1 MPPIDKINETKKS
14 KTKKSKNC
22 VSPCRGTV
30 LDRCKPPF
38 CNYINKTRKY
48 CTLNRKRYFLKA
60 DDRGCNIYPKGV
72 KGVKGVKEKEKEKG
86 ISKSIKAKLI
96 LKSRQAKERIA
107 RNNLEDLT
115 EKEKTKK
122 LKKKKKLIIKPKK
135 SLTISMSIK
144 AKLIEKS
151 RQAKDRVLTRKIE
164 ALRKKHSGKT
174 IKKFMLNPKVREK
187 STARFLNSICSDSG
201 VCIAFNEEASKIK
214 KFFNQFTDFTY
225 LNGNIKKIGAT
236 SANGFLYE
244 LAYMRQGYKAYAI
257 LKSTMAYD
265 NDNLMYEYFVGNAVN
280 TFAKQVPCFV
290 ETYGLFEYPDNK
302 AWLKIK
308 NVTPDKEDILKN
320 QLVLQAAPT
329 FSNLDA
335 GCSKSKYQC
344 ILIQHLKD
352 SLDLGTWLRQNKND
366 FANNE
371 LMSIFYILYFS
382 LRLLV
387 GQFTHY
393 DLHAGNVLLYRP
405 SETGYI
411 NYVFHENKRVV
422 KFKCRFIPKIIDYGR
437 SFYSLSAAD
446 NSDKLYQ
453 KLCTLPQCEPKCGD
467 NVGFNWLNSK
477 HYDIKS
483 RQNHVSH
490 DLRLLDAFKPDIKRA
505 AYKASVDIKD
515 FFNKVVYD
523 NAYGTDELINSG
535 LPNKINNV
543 YDAFRAL
550 SNIVS
555 AEQPALSDG
564 VFSLPQYDSL
574 GELHVYSDGR
584 AMRFVKHF

>member
-1 MPPIDKINETKKS
+1 MK
-14 KTKKSKNC
+14 C
-22 VSPCRGTV
+22 VSPCKGSV
-30 LDRCKPPF
+30 SEKCKPPF

-60 DDRGCNIYPKGV
+60 DDRGCNIYPKAKKPE
-72 KGVKGVKEKEKEKG
+72 KGKKEKEKKEKG
-86 ISKSIKAKLI
+86 ISKSITAKL
-96 LKSRQAKERIA
+96 LEKSRQAKERVLA
-107 RNNLEDLT
+107 KDL
-115 EKEKTKK
+115 KKQKTKK
-122 LKKKKKLIIKPKK
+122 LKKKKRLIIIPKK
-135 SLTISMSIK
+135 SLLSKSIK
-144 AKLIEKS
+144 AKLLEKAK
-151 RQAKDRVLTRKIE
+151 QAKARVLTKKLDLI
-164 ALRKKHSGKT
+164 RKKQAEKT

-187 STARFLNSICSDSG
+187 STAHFLNSICSDSG

-290 ETYGLFEYPDNK
+290 ETYGLFEYPDQA
-302 AWLKIK
+302 AWLKLK
-308 NVTPDKEDILKN
+308 KATPDKENVLKN
-320 QLVLQAAPT
+320 QLALQVAPT
-329 FSNLDA
+329 FNDLGS
-335 GCSKSKYQC
+335 GCSKAKYQC

-352 SLDLGTWLRQNKND
+352 SLELGTWVRQNEGD
-366 FANNE
+366 FANKE
-371 LMSIFYILYFS
+371 MMSIFYILYFS

-467 NVGFNWLNSK
+467 NVGFNWLNSGD
-477 HYDIKS
+477 YYIKS

-505 AYKASVDIKD
+505 AYKASADIKD

-550 SNIVS
+550 SHMVYN
-555 AEQPALSDG
+555 EQPALSDG
-564 VFSLPQYDSL
+564 VFSLPKYNSL

-584 AMRFVKHF
+584 AMRFIKHF

>member
-1 MPPIDKINETKKS
+1 MK
-14 KTKKSKNC
+14 C
-22 VSPCRGTV
+22 VSPCKGTV
-30 LDRCKPPF
+30 SERCKPPF
-38 CNYINKTRKY
+38 CNYVNKTRKY
-48 CTLNRKRYFLKA
+48 CTLNRKRYQLRK
-60 DDRGCNIYPKGV
+60 DERGCNIYPKAE
-72 KGVKGVKEKEKEKG
+72 KGKKAKKEKEKG
-86 ISKSIKAKLI
+86 ISKSITAKL
-96 LKSRQAKERIA
+96 LEKSRQAKERVLA
-107 RNNLEDLT
+107 KDL
-115 EKEKTKK
+115 KKQKTKK
-122 LKKKKKLIIKPKK
+122 LKKRKRLIIIPKK
-135 SLTISMSIK
+135 SLLSKSIK
-144 AKLIEKS
+144 AKLLEKS
-151 RQAKDRVLTRKIE
+151 KQAKERVLTKKLDLI
-164 ALRKKHSGKT
+164 RKKQAEKT
-174 IKKFMLNPKVREK
+174 IKKFMLNPAVREK
-187 STARFLNSICSDSG
+187 STAHFLNSICSDSG

-225 LNGNIKKIGAT
+225 LNGNIKNIGAP
-236 SANGFLYE
+236 SQNGFLYE
-244 LAYMRQGYKAYAI
+244 LEYMRQGYKAYAI

-290 ETYGLFEYPDNK
+290 ETYGLFEYPDQA
-302 AWLKIK
+302 AWLKLK
-308 NVTPDKEDILKN
+308 KATPDKENVLKN
-320 QLVLQAAPT
+320 QLALQVAPT
-329 FSNLDA
+329 FNDLGS
-335 GCSKSKYQC
+335 GCSKAKYQC

-352 SLDLGTWLRQNKND
+352 SLELGTWVRQNKGD
-366 FANNE
+366 FANKE
-371 LMSIFYILYFS
+371 MMSIFYILYFS

-453 KLCTLPQCEPKCGD
+453 KLCTLPVCEPRCGD
-467 NVGFNWLNSK
+467 NVGFNWLNSGD
-477 HYDIKS
+477 YYIKS

-505 AYKASVDIKD
+505 AYKASADIKD

-535 LPNKINNV
+535 LPGKINNV

-564 VFSLPQYDSL
+564 VFSLPKYNSL

-584 AMRFVKHF
+584 AMKFIKHF

>member
-1 MPPIDKINETKKS
+1 MSAKIKIKKEKKDKK
-14 KTKKSKNC
+14 C
-22 VSPCRGTV
+22 VSPCKGTV
-30 LDRCKPPF
+30 LEKCKPPF

-48 CTLNRKRYFLKA
+48 CTLNRKRYLLKK
-60 DDRGCNIYPKGV
+60 DERGCNIYPKAEKDK
-72 KGVKGVKEKEKEKG
+72 KGKKEE
-86 ISKSIKAKLI
+86 ISQSIKAKLI
-96 LKSRQAKERIA
+96 EKSKQAKERV
-107 RNNLEDLT
+107 LLS
-115 EKEKTKK
+115 KKTKKLK
-122 LKKKKKLIIKPKK
+122 LKKKKKLIIKKTLISKSIAAKLLKK
-135 SLTISMSIK
+135 SK
-144 AKLIEKS
+144 
-151 RQAKDRVLTRKIE
+151 QAKERVLTKKLELI
-164 ALRKKHSGKT
+164 RKKQAERT
-174 IKKFMLNPKVREK
+174 IKKFMLNPRVREK
-187 STARFLNSICSDSG
+187 STAHFLNSICSDSG
-201 VCIAFNEEASKIK
+201 VCIAFGSEARKIK
-214 KFFNQFTDFTY
+214 TFFNQFTNFTY
-225 LNGNIKKIGAT
+225 LDGNIKRIGKP

-244 LAYMRQGYKAYAI
+244 LEYMRQGYKAYAI
-257 LKSTMAYD
+257 LKSTMAKD

-290 ETYGLFEYPDNK
+290 ETYGLFEYPDQA
-302 AWLKIK
+302 AWLKLK
-308 NVTPDKEDILKN
+308 KATPDKEDVVKN
-320 QLVLQAAPT
+320 QLVLQVAPT
-329 FSNLDA
+329 FNDLGS
-335 GCSKSKYQC
+335 GCSKAKYQC

-352 SLDLGTWLRQNKND
+352 SLELGKWVRQNKGD
-366 FANNE
+366 FANKE
-371 LMSIFYILYFS
+371 MMSIFYILYFS

-467 NVGFNWLNSK
+467 NVGFNWLNSGA
-477 HYDIKS
+477 YYIKS

-505 AYKASVDIKD
+505 AYKASADIKN

-523 NAYGTDELINSG
+523 NTYGTDELINSG
-535 LPNKINNV
+535 LPGKINNV

-550 SNIVS
+550 SNIVYN
-555 AEQPALSDG
+555 EQPALSDG
-564 VFSLPQYDSL
+564 VFLLPEYTSL

-584 AMRFVKHF
+584 AMRFIKNS